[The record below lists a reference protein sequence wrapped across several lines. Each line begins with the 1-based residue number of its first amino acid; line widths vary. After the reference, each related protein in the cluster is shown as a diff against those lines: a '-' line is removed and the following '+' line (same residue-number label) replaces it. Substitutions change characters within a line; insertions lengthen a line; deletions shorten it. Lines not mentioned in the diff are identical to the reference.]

1 MSLAAFSRRETI
13 SLCRRAAAVALRRL
27 RELRQWADPKDDPL
41 KSLLDKLARDQER
54 QLADVARFDGRD
66 VDEAAE
72 EEGPLDRVV
81 AGYFPSLLRGLGG
94 GLIDREAGS
103 YFAECLEAEAAHFYR
118 TLAEHASDERSRAF
132 FRKSEEA
139 REARLRFVRTVLL

>member
-1 MSLAAFSRRETI
+1 MMSLASFSRRETI
-13 SLCRRAAAVALRRL
+13 SLCRRAATVALRRL
-27 RELRQWADPKDDPL
+27 QQLRQWADPKDDPL
-41 KSLLDKLARDQER
+41 KSLLDKLVRDQER
-54 QLADVARFDGRD
+54 QLADIARFDERD
-66 VDEAAE
+66 V
-72 EEGPLDRVV
+72 EEGEDLDLAV

-94 GLIDREAGS
+94 GVIDREAGS

-118 TLAEHASDERSRAF
+118 TLAEQASDEPSRAF